1 MASGMSRDHRRGAA
15 RTRGSWSLRIAGT
28 ALVVVTAAAATSVLL
43 LAHSNVQA
51 RKDAPPSLSG
61 KVVSTLTVGLVN
73 PGPTTDLNPAPERR
87 MMAVS
92 GGLLNFKTIIN
103 SSQAAALEQWTSN
116 KMGDGTYIFT
126 YAPSGLC
133 LTASPQALSL
143 VTLSRCT
150 LGVDQRW
157 RHQFLGLIAGGRS
170 YWRLRSVLNGRCLA
184 DSDRAMNG
192 QALEFAAGLQPCS
205 AGKPRQQIIRTIT
218 AY

>member
-15 RTRGSWSLRIAGT
+15 RTRGSWTLRIAGT
-28 ALVVVTAAAATSVLL
+28 ALVVVAAAAATSVLL

-51 RKDAPPSLSG
+51 RKDAPPALSD
-61 KVVSTLTVGLVN
+61 KVITALTVGLVN
-73 PGPTTDLNPAPERR
+73 PGPTTALNTSPERR
-87 MMAVS
+87 MMQVS

-103 SSQAAALEQWTSN
+103 TAQAPALEQWTSS

-126 YAPSGLC
+126 YAPNGLC

-143 VTLSRCT
+143 VTLSPCT
-150 LGVDQRW
+150 LGLDQRW
-157 RHQFLGLIAGGRS
+157 RHQFLGLIAGGRY

-184 DSDRAMNG
+184 DSDRPLSG

-205 AGKPRQQIIRTIT
+205 TSKPRQQIIRTIT